1 MINMHNGGP
10 VLILYSDTTSPTS
23 HCVRLALA
31 EKDIETNVKF
41 VQPGEVSEQLS
52 ELNPYDTTP
61 TLVDRDLILYDSQI
75 ILEYLDE
82 RFPHPP
88 LMPVDPM
95 TRAVNRQLR
104 YRITRDF
111 YGMAEELVSENDIA
125 AAGARKALRS
135 SLVAIEPVFSNMP
148 YFMSE
153 EYTLV
158 DCCMAPLLWRLEA
171 YNIRLPSD
179 CRALRGYARS
189 LFERVAFQ
197 ASMTE
202 LEREMCERLTA

>member
-1 MINMHNGGP
+1 MINMLNGGP
-10 VLILYSDTTSPTS
+10 VLVLYSDTASPTS

-31 EKDIETNVKF
+31 EKDIETEVKF
-41 VQPGEVSEQLS
+41 IRPDDVSEELA
-52 ELNPYDTTP
+52 ELNPYATTP
-61 TLVDRDLILYDSQI
+61 TLVDRDLVLYDSQI

-95 TRAVNRQLR
+95 NRAVNRQLR

-111 YGMAEELVSENDIA
+111 YAMAEELGSENEIA
-125 AAGARKALRS
+125 AAGARKTLRS
-135 SLVAIEPVFSNMP
+135 SLVAIDPIFSNMS

-158 DCCMAPLLWRLEA
+158 DCCMAPLLWRLEV
-171 YNIRLPSD
+171 YNIRLPTD
-179 CRALRGYARS
+179 CRALRKYARS
-189 LFERVAFQ
+189 LFERDAFQ
-197 ASMTE
+197 SSMTE
-202 LEREMCERLTA
+202 PEREMCERLTA

>member
-10 VLILYSDTTSPTS
+10 VLVLYSDTTSPTS

-31 EKDIETNVKF
+31 EKDIETDIKLI
-41 VQPGEVSEQLS
+41 QPDEVSEELA
-52 ELNPYDTTP
+52 ELNPYGTTP
-61 TLVDRDLILYDSQI
+61 TLVDRDLVLYDTQI

-88 LMPVDPM
+88 LMPVEPM
-95 TRAVNRQLR
+95 SRAINRQLR

-111 YGMAEELVSENDIA
+111 YEMAEELNIEDEVA
-125 AAGARKALRS
+125 AARARKNLQN
-135 SLVAIEPVFSNMP
+135 SLVALEPIFSNMS

-171 YNIRLPSD
+171 YNIKLTSG
-179 CRALRGYARS
+179 CNALRRYARS
-189 LFERVAFQ
+189 LFERATFQ
-197 ASMTE
+197 SSMTE
-202 LEREMCERLTA
+202 PERDMSERLTA

>member
-1 MINMHNGGP
+1 ML
-10 VLILYSDTTSPTS
+10 VLYSDTASPTS

-31 EKDIETNVKF
+31 EKNIETDIRLIR
-41 VQPGEVSEQLS
+41 PDDVSEELAELS
-52 ELNPYDTTP
+52 PYGTTP
-61 TLVDRDLILYDSQI
+61 TLVDRDLVLYDAQI

-95 TRAVNRQLR
+95 TRAINRQLR

-111 YGMAEELVSENDIA
+111 YAVAEELKSDNDIA
-125 AAGARKALRS
+125 AASARKTLRN
-135 SLVAIEPVFSNMP
+135 SLAAIEPVFSNMP

-158 DCCMAPLLWRLEA
+158 DCCMAPLLWRLDA
-171 YNIRLPSD
+171 YNVRLPSG
-179 CRALRGYARS
+179 CRALREYARI
-189 LFERVAFQ
+189 LFEREAFRS
-197 ASMTE
+197 SMTE
-202 LEREMCERLTA
+202 PEREMCERLTV

>member
-1 MINMHNGGP
+1 MVALLNGGP
-10 VLILYSDTTSPTS
+10 VLLMYSDTNQPAS

-31 EKDIETNVKF
+31 EKDIETEVRF
-41 VQPGEVSEQLS
+41 VESGEFSKQLA
-52 ELNPYDTTP
+52 ELNPYNTTP
-61 TLVDRDLILYDSQI
+61 TLVDRELVLYDHQI

-95 TRAVNRQLR
+95 KRAINRQLR

-111 YGMAEELVSENDIA
+111 YAMAEELKSDNEIA
-125 AAGARKALRS
+125 AASARKSLRNN
-135 SLVAIEPVFSNMP
+135 LVAIEPVFSNLS

-158 DCCMAPLLWRLEA
+158 DCCMAPLLWRLDV
-171 YNIRLPSD
+171 YNVKLPTS
-179 CRALRGYARS
+179 CRAIRRYARS
-189 LFERVAFQ
+189 LFERDAFRS
-197 ASMTE
+197 SMTDV
-202 LEREMCERLTA
+202 EREMRQRLSA